1 MDPWKGSHSC
11 RVFVSPYIATLLFGG
26 YPEVSLGSRSYGC
39 TCVSDRLSRVVH
51 AVDILL
57 QLGYLSL
64 LSHYVLHPPERPII
78 ANLDFAGA
86 REVLLIIYSTASL
99 LSPPT
104 FLITPFVLVSG
115 AFLFSLPAIPFPGD
129 TSYSLL
135 LGALLLHVLFL
146 HLPRVPSPTFLISP
160 QATLPLATF
169 LSHQLT
175 KTLYPCVLFYLP
187 ATSLASFF
195 LSIALEDSIPYVP
208 PVFTFAQ
215 TAPMETRVVFCVLWC
230 ILVFLM
236 IISSVLLLLFSTTL
250 LPVSSQTISP
260 WDKYSMAVGLQSR
273 RIFASAVATYSVPYY
288 FPPPFNVLQIL
299 FVHIPQVLSRLFGW
313 KLSEVTEQ
321 IEGVLWHLTT
331 GLLVF
336 VVAGCWLWTG
346 PLPALP
352 LTPITAQ

>member
-57 QLGYLSL
+57 QLGYLGL

-78 ANLDFAGA
+78 ANLDSAGA

-104 FLITPFVLVSG
+104 LLIAPFVLVSG
-115 AFLFSLPAIPFPGD
+115 AFLFSLPATPFPGD
-129 TSYSLL
+129 TSYSIL
-135 LGALLLHVLFL
+135 LGALLLHVLLL
-146 HLPRVPSPTFLISP
+146 HLPRFPSPNFLISP
-160 QATLPLATF
+160 QATLPLAT
-169 LSHQLT
+169 LLWHQFT
-175 KTLYPCVLFYLP
+175 RTLYPCILFYFP
-187 ATSLASFF
+187 ATLLASFF
-195 LSIALEDSIPYVP
+195 LSIALEDSIPHIP
-208 PVFTFAQ
+208 LVFTFAQ
-215 TAPMETRVVFCVLWC
+215 TAPMETRVVFCALWF

-250 LPVSSQTISP
+250 PSQTISP
-260 WDKYSMAVGLQSR
+260 WDKYSMAVGIQSR

-288 FPPPFNVLQIL
+288 FPPPFNLLQIL
-299 FVHIPQVLSRLFGW
+299 FVHIPQVLSRFFGW
-313 KLSEVTEQ
+313 KLSQVTEQ

-331 GLLVF
+331 GLIVF
-336 VVAGCWLWTG
+336 VVAGCWLWTV

-352 LTPITAQ
+352 LTPIAQ